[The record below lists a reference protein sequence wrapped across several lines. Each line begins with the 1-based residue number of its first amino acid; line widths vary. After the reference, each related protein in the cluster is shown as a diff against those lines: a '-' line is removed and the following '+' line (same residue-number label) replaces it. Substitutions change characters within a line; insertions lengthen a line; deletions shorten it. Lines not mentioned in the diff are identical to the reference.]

1 MFDPSITAF
10 FEDRKEAWRKKNI
23 NASIDELEVEAK
35 RVECEQI
42 FSLENWLPNA
52 AKRAGQ
58 MSLSTHPCTFSH
70 PSARKNKNGYA
81 TPIISS
87 VSKGTD
93 GFIRSG
99 NVAVET
105 DALGNAAALDVYK
118 FLTLNM
124 ADGRTLIDHIQS
136 ESELSIE
143 ILTISSEEYQTLRNG
158 FLAMVESGAESKS
171 ITSSKIKQVYFPID
185 NGYHQ
190 LSMLSNSGIVFE
202 LRKRID
208 SIRFSDEVKNL
219 RDLKRK
225 NEFSEQG
232 FSELYDLTT
241 IGYGGTK
248 PQNISVLNNQN
259 GGKAHLFLSAP
270 PTLNKRD
277 VCFPQHNFFGESLRT
292 YECKE
297 AFAALHKL
305 FLTDYN
311 NKNIREGRDYRLM
324 ELVDRIVERMWAV
337 REVAAEQYRVEQSQL
352 KPHQKIWLC
361 DECQQTREEESDWL
375 DKLCAEIAN
384 WIIRSYEKTLGKQAY
399 KSGEGE
405 RGHIYVIVSE
415 SREALR

>member
-1 MFDPSITAF
+1 MVDPAIAAF

-23 NASIDELEVEAK
+23 KASMDELETEEK
-35 RVECEQI
+35 RVECEQV

-81 TPIISS
+81 TSIISNAP
-87 VSKGTD
+87 KGMD
-93 GFIRSG
+93 GFLRSG
-99 NVAVET
+99 NVAAET
-105 DALGNAAALDVYK
+105 DALGNAAVLDVYK
-118 FLTLNM
+118 FLTLKM
-124 ADGRTLIDHIQS
+124 ADGKTLIYHIQS

-158 FLAMVESGAESKS
+158 FLAMVKSGAESES
-171 ITSSKIKQVYFPID
+171 ITSSKLKQVYFPVD

-190 LSMLSNSGIVFE
+190 LSILSNSGLIFE

-208 SIRFSDEVKNL
+208 SIRFSDEVKKI

-225 NEFSEQG
+225 NEFSEHG
-232 FSELYDLTT
+232 FSELYNLTT

-259 GGKAHLFLSAP
+259 GGKTHLLLSVP

-277 VCFPQHNFFGESLRT
+277 VRFPKHNFFGESFRN
-292 YECKE
+292 YECRE
-297 AFAALHKL
+297 VFAALHKL
-305 FLTDYN
+305 FLADYN
-311 NKNIREGRDYRLM
+311 NKNIREGRDYRLR
-324 ELVDRIVERMWAV
+324 ELVDCIVERMWVVRAV
-337 REVAAEQYRVEQSQL
+337 ATEQYRAEQSQL
-352 KPHQKIWLC
+352 KPHQKVWLR
-361 DECQQTREEESDWL
+361 DNCQQTREEDSDWL
-375 DKLCAEIAN
+375 DKLCAEITN
-384 WIIRSYEKTLGKQAY
+384 WIIRSYEKILGKQAY
-399 KSGEGE
+399 KLGEGE
-405 RGHIYVIVSE
+405 RVHIHDIVSE